1 MTLKLPRYTSK
12 DYTVLAILIIP
23 ITLVINSVIFGSG
36 YYTDWRKFLFATL
49 VTAAVFSI
57 NFTVCGWVA
66 VQMKKRF
73 PSEKEVSKRLTLM
86 ITVFILFTGL
96 FFYTLFQ
103 GYATFPFLNYTFN
116 EPGYIWAYMGMA
128 IINVFITLL
137 MEGVARFERWKQNL
151 VETEQLK
158 KTFRQSQ
165 LQGLKSQVN
174 PHFLFNSLNTLSS
187 LIAEDEQKA
196 EQFLNEM
203 TKVYR
208 YMLRSEEEQLVSLDT
223 ELKFINSYL
232 YLLKSRFGE
241 GMQTQ
246 IKIEEADREK
256 LLPALSLQ
264 VLIENA
270 FTKNTIS
277 KLSPLSL
284 EICSCG
290 DNKVSVRYNKQEKAQ
305 NLSDGVDK
313 ELDNLIKKYALLNQ
327 APVSFRD
334 KENECCCFLPLF
346 NEKEEVAS

>member
-12 DYTVLAILIIP
+12 DYTVLAILIAP
-23 ITLVINSVIFGSG
+23 ITLVINSIIFGSG
-36 YYTDWRKFLFATL
+36 YYMDWRKFLFATL
-49 VTAAVFSI
+49 VTAAVFCI
-57 NFTVCGWVA
+57 NFTICGWVA
-66 VQMKKRF
+66 VQMKKRL
-73 PSEKEVSKRLTLM
+73 PSEKDVSKRLTLM
-86 ITVFILFTGL
+86 IIVFILLTGL
-96 FFYTLFQ
+96 FFFTLFQ
-103 GYATFPFLNYTFN
+103 GYATFPFLKYTYN
-116 EPGYIWAYMGMA
+116 EPGFIWAYMGMA

-137 MEGVARFERWKQNL
+137 MEGVARFESWKQNL

-208 YMLRSEEEQLVSLDT
+208 YMLRSEEEQLVTLDT
-223 ELKFINSYL
+223 ELKFINSYV

-241 GMQTQ
+241 GMQTH
-246 IKIEEADREK
+246 IEVEETDREK

-270 FTKNTIS
+270 FTKNTVS

-290 DNKVSVRYNKQEKAQ
+290 DNKVSVRYNKQEKTQ

-327 APVSFRD
+327 APVSFSD

-346 NEKEEVAS
+346 NEKEEAAS